1 MKAIVALAVLLVS
14 TALAS
19 AQQPQQRPQPQQQ
32 TNPPRDLYC
41 RDMQV
46 DEGGTVQSCM
56 AYTMEQCL
64 ASRASRNELC
74 YLNPIY
80 DPRFRR

>member
-1 MKAIVALAVLLVS
+1 MKAIAALAIVLATTALAV
-14 TALAS
+14 
-19 AQQPQQRPQPQQQ
+19 AQQPQKKQPAQFA
-32 TNPPRDLYC
+32 NPPRDLYC
-41 RDMQV
+41 RDMQI

-80 DPRFRR
+80 DPRFKR

>member
-1 MKAIVALAVLLVS
+1 MKAIAALAILLAT
-14 TALAS
+14 TAIATAQLA
-19 AQQPQQRPQPQQQ
+19 QKTPQRHA
-32 TNPPRDLYC
+32 NPPRDLYC
-41 RDMQV
+41 RDMQI
-46 DEGGTVQSCM
+46 DEGGSVQTCM

-64 ASRASRNELC
+64 ASRANPSERC